1 MHALS
6 TIFLDEFIEVKITPG
21 LLRKGGVC
29 QFLCPVSVE
38 VFEGNTADPTTVSNQ
53 IEKLQKRFGLKRVV
67 IVGDRGMLTE
77 ARIQEEFK
85 GKDGLDWIS
94 ALKAPAIKKLAE
106 EKTIQPSLFDEVDL
120 AEISSP
126 EFPDE
131 RLIVCRDPLLMEK
144 RRRKRNELLFETEK
158 KLDQIGLGPKFG
170 QRDTDFIRISRSFL
184 RCLRG
189 ML

>member
-1 MHALS
+1 M
-6 TIFLDEFIEVKITPG
+6 
-21 LLRKGGVC
+21 
-29 QFLCPVSVE
+29 
-38 VFEGNTADPTTVSNQ
+38 FEGNTADPTTVSNQ

-131 RLIVCRDPLLMEK
+131 RLIVCRNPLLMEK

-158 KLDQIGLGPKFG
+158 KLDQICKAVKRKRDPLRGKAKIGVRVGKVIDKYKMAKHFDLKITYASFSYERKIGLGPNVVHPA
-170 QRDTDFIRISRSFL
+170 SRS
-184 RCLRG
+184 
-189 ML
+189 